1 MTIFDRTE
9 KSESGKAS
17 VASTSFQAKAFQ
29 FHFYPRSLAPGSAE
43 GLDSLSGYIKNN
55 NNIVMW
61 GIM

>member
-17 VASTSFQAKAFQ
+17 VASTIFQRKPSSFT
-29 FHFYPRSLAPGSAE
+29 SNLALSPLE
-43 GLDSLSGYIKNN
+43 VRKDSTLSGYIKNN

>member
-17 VASTSFQAKAFQ
+17 VVASTSFQAKAFQ

-43 GLDSLSGYIKNN
+43 GLDSLWLHKEQ
-55 NNIVMW
+55 
-61 GIM
+61 